1 MGLAAIGKFAWSE
14 VPRYVVAQM
23 IGAFLGAVIVWLA
36 YLPHWKETPDPG
48 AKLGVFCTAP
58 AIRHPPSNLLTE
70 IIGTFIL
77 VLGALAI
84 PSPNNLNVELGFST
98 GLGPLLVGLL
108 VLSIGVSLGGPTG
121 YAINPA
127 RDLGPRIAHFV
138 LPIAGKGNSGLAL
151 CLGSQSS
158 VRWRV
163 EPSERC
169 FTDFSGW
176 LSAHE
181 TSHSLATM
189 QYILALDQ
197 GTTSS
202 RAIVFD
208 QAGSIKAVAQKEFLQ
223 IFPQPGWVEH
233 DPNEIWSTQIG
244 VATEAISHAAIR
256 IEDIAGIGIT
266 NQRGDHGG
274 LGSKVWRA
282 HRQCHRVA
290 GPAHRCVLR
299 PAQSG
304 WTRIPRPRE
313 NGSGDRCLFLREQAP
328 LAAGKCSRR
337 ARKG

>member
-1 MGLAAIGKFAWSE
+1 MSKFSAELIGTMILIILGDGVVANVLLNRSKGQNSGWIVIAIGWGLAVTVGVYTVGTISGGHLNPAVTIALAAIGKFAWSE

-138 LPIAGKGNSGLAL
+138 LPIAGKGNSDWRYAWIPV
-151 CLGSQSS
+151 LG
-158 VRWRV
+158 
-163 EPSERC
+163 
-169 FTDFSGW
+169 
-176 LSAHE
+176 
-181 TSHSLATM
+181 
-189 QYILALDQ
+189 
-197 GTTSS
+197 
-202 RAIVFD
+202 
-208 QAGSIKAVAQKEFLQ
+208 
-223 IFPQPGWVEH
+223 
-233 DPNEIWSTQIG
+233 
-244 VATEAISHAAIR
+244 
-256 IEDIAGIGIT
+256 
-266 NQRGDHGG
+266 
-274 LGSKVWRA
+274 
-282 HRQCHRVA
+282 
-290 GPAHRCVLR
+290 
-299 PAQSG
+299 
-304 WTRIPRPRE
+304 
-313 NGSGDRCLFLREQAP
+313 P
-328 LAAGKCSRR
+328 LAGGTLGALFYRLLWM
-337 ARKG
+337 A